1 MFDNEGT
8 YLLHVNTG
16 IMIRLAVFDD
26 KISENSHW
34 TNLKR

>member
-26 KISENSHW
+26 IVYQNI
-34 TNLKR
+34 